1 MKRFLVVF
9 MAFWMLGC
17 ASQETFTLW
26 QLESQVDTIGNSYV
40 IRTAGGKLIV
50 MDGGM
55 AVEKD
60 YLRGFI
66 DALGGRKA
74 MIMNKSVMGKSGQ
87 IRLITF

>member
-1 MKRFLVVF
+1 MKRFFVAF

-26 QLESQVDTIGNSYV
+26 QLESQVDTIANSYV

-55 AVEKD
+55 AV
-60 YLRGFI
+60 
-66 DALGGRKA
+66 
-74 MIMNKSVMGKSGQ
+74 
-87 IRLITF
+87 